1 MDRSEFHEI
10 LRRYMAGNSTDEEK
24 NLVDQWYELLD
35 DESLPELTAEELDSL
50 KSRILQN
57 IRNSPAGTGDINVIK
72 VPGRIKK
79 WHWLAAAILAGIIA
93 GSFYFHQSAQP
104 SRPYAEPYVSAVT
117 NGFIE
122 KRNQSD
128 HPQLIVLEDSSV
140 VTLYPG
146 SGIKYPQHFHERIRE
161 VYMQGEAFFEVQKKT
176 GQPFYVYN
184 NSIITHVLGTSFM
197 VRADNI
203 HNTVQVE
210 VRTGRVEV
218 TENHELLKKLADAK
232 VNGIILTPNQ
242 KAIYHESTRQFEAS
256 LSDRP
261 VPVMQEKT
269 TMVPVSNFVFEETPL
284 SVVLKE
290 IEKQFG
296 IEIVVEDENILDNL
310 FTGDISKPDLF
321 MKLDLVCKSLSVC
334 YDIKGTRILI
344 RKHGCN

>member
-1 MDRSEFHEI
+1 
-10 LRRYMAGNSTDEEK
+10 MAGNSSDEEK

-35 DESLPELTAEELDSL
+35 DESLAELSEEELAGI
-50 KSRILQN
+50 KSNILQN
-57 IRNSPAGTGDINVIK
+57 IRNSPAGTGDVNVIK
-72 VPGRIKK
+72 EHGRIKK
-79 WHWLAAAILAGIIA
+79 WHWLAAAISAGIIA
-93 GSFYFHQSAQP
+93 GSYYVHNSVQSP
-104 SRPYAEPYVSAVT
+104 GLYTEPYVSAVT
-117 NGFIE
+117 NDFIE

-140 VTLYPG
+140 VTLFPG
-146 SGIKYPQHFHERIRE
+146 SGIKYPQHFREGIRE
-161 VYMQGEAFFEVQKKT
+161 VYMQGQAFFEVQKKP

-203 HNTVQVE
+203 NNTVQVD

-218 TENHELLKKLADAK
+218 TENHELLKKQARAK

-242 KAIYHESTRQFEAS
+242 KVIYHERSGQFESS

-261 VPVMQEKT
+261 VPVTQEKAMT
-269 TMVPVSNFVFEETPL
+269 IPVNNFVFDETPL

-344 RKHGCN
+344 RNHACN